1 MGSGNAVG
9 RMAMSVSCTR
19 PIGIRQPPP
28 PRRHAATRGLID
40 DSEPVTYNIAFQ
52 PGKIGVPAN
61 VPLTLTWTTVTP
73 GDHPF
78 TCTVHPNMVGAI
90 IAQP

>member
-1 MGSGNAVG
+1 
-9 RMAMSVSCTR
+9 
-19 PIGIRQPPP
+19 
-28 PRRHAATRGLID
+28 
-40 DSEPVTYNIAFQ
+40 VTYNIAFQ

-61 VPLTLTWTTVTP
+61 VPLTLTWTTVPP
-73 GDHPF
+73 GDYPF